1 MHVALEIPYR
11 AKAYHETGPP
21 LKDDLERFV
30 TFTSNTWRLP
40 RSVKMILKQTKIIND
55 KKVLLFFF
63 VTQ

>member
-30 TFTSNTWRLP
+30 TFTSNT
-40 RSVKMILKQTKIIND
+40 
-55 KKVLLFFF
+55 
-63 VTQ
+63 